1 MKSYCFNCMKEA
13 NEALFCPRCG
23 HSISDKSAAAPY
35 HLLPGTMLA
44 ERYLVGKY
52 IGEGGF
58 GITYIGL
65 DTTLSKR
72 VAIKEFYPSGAANR
86 TNEVSD
92 GVIVTQGKEE
102 FFTKGV
108 ERFMLEAKNVAAFSD
123 EDGIVDVLDYFQANN
138 TAYIVMEYLDGEN
151 LRDYVNSHGLF
162 KSDELINLMLPVMKS
177 LKAMHKKGV
186 IHRDISPDNIMYT
199 KSGKLKVMDFGSAR
213 YYTNE
218 ERQLSVVLKQGYA
231 PEEQYR
237 KNGKQGPFT
246 DVYALC
252 ATIYNCITGVVP
264 EDSLDREINDT
275 LKPPSEL
282 GVKISQTH
290 EQALMHGLALFADD
304 RCQDMDAL
312 INEFQ
317 TTRNIYS
324 TMDANQLYNSRPAQP
339 RPLNQRAQQQRPQ
352 QPRPQQQRPQ
362 QRIQP
367 QWQPQNVPPQ
377 NMPPQNMPPQGM
389 PVYGQNNYLQPQ
401 KSNTPVIIAIIV
413 TIIAVLAA
421 IGVMVY
427 FMFFH
432 DKNDSANSSGSS
444 SQTESS
450 VAEAPESSALPSSEP
465 DTSYV
470 PPSTQQPTTRPGIS
484 QPSVQQSSVL
494 SKSEIDSIHNQIGD
508 KFSKDIKYM
517 NKYTNAGD
525 YDYVVTENK
534 RVWIG
539 TKGSF
544 HDDESDKE
552 WYFFDENH
560 NLYFVYQCVNG
571 TQYRYYVN
579 NDTVI
584 RYYVGAYPSQK
595 HYDMGDSIIDSSVN
609 SIVQNAYLAY
619 DYVYKHQN

>member
-1 MKSYCFNCMKEA
+1 MKEA

-108 ERFMLEAKNVAAFSD
+108 ERFMLEAQNVAAFSD
-123 EDGIVDVLDYFQANN
+123 EDGIVDALDYFQANN

-275 LKPPSEL
+275 LKPP
-282 GVKISQTH
+282 
-290 EQALMHGLALFADD
+290 
-304 RCQDMDAL
+304 
-312 INEFQ
+312 
-317 TTRNIYS
+317 RNIYS

-339 RPLNQRAQQQRPQ
+339 RPLNQRAQQQ
-352 QPRPQQQRPQ
+352 RPQQQRPQ

-389 PVYGQNNYLQPQ
+389 PVYGQNNYPQPQ